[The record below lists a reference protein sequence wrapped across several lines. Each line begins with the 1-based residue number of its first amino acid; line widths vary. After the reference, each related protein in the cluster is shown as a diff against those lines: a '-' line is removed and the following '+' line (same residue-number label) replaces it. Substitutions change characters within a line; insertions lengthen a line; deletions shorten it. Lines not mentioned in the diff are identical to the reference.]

1 MRVHIL
7 LILITNHGGKDLINK
22 QSFYDHENG
31 GNRMKNK
38 LLFFVLNTLYSILG
52 WLLCIIQIGSS
63 MISNYNQYLTLI
75 LAVLHLSVGVFV
87 NLFLYLLIK
96 NKKNL
101 KKVENHKKHLL
112 IGYAIITLP
121 YFLITLLWIVGWF

>member
-1 MRVHIL
+1 
-7 LILITNHGGKDLINK
+7 
-22 QSFYDHENG
+22 
-31 GNRMKNK
+31 MKNK

-63 MISNYNQYLTLI
+63 MISNYNQYLTWI

-87 NLFLYLLIK
+87 NLFLYFLI

>member
-1 MRVHIL
+1 
-7 LILITNHGGKDLINK
+7 
-22 QSFYDHENG
+22 
-31 GNRMKNK
+31 MKNK

-63 MISNYNQYLTLI
+63 MISNYNQYLTWI

-87 NLFLYLLIK
+87 NLFLYFLI

-101 KKVENHKKHLL
+101 KKVENHKKYLL

>member
-1 MRVHIL
+1 
-7 LILITNHGGKDLINK
+7 
-22 QSFYDHENG
+22 
-31 GNRMKNK
+31 MKNK

-87 NLFLYLLIK
+87 NLFLYFLI